1 MYKWQLD
8 IASGTP
14 AEAPIHKGAIK
25 YLKEKQLWSEENELW
40 NNARL
45 KRLNLL
51 RQTWANFIKN
61 NEDLDEKSFKIE
73 WEKERSLVLVKN

>member
-8 IASGTP
+8 LASGTP

-25 YLKEKQLWSEENELW
+25 YLKEKNLWSKENELW

-51 RQTWANFIKN
+51 QNTWKNFIKN
-61 NEDLDEKSFKIE
+61 NKNLDEKTFKIE
-73 WEKERSLVLVKN
+73 WTKERNLVLAKN